1 MPATFPSHAAAV
13 VPLWLRWRAAGLL
26 WWCLPVWLAATVL
39 GRSSLIRVAAH
50 LPGLGVLK
58 LRDHGVLGVVR
69 PPWPVTLTSVPL
81 GAVGHVVSDSF
92 AHGNMPMV
100 GLITPLQRTGPLG
113 EPWWQWL
120 HWTST
125 VVGAVAVAVITPGV
139 VAIATLGGGTPRR
152 GTTPPGPRR

>member
-1 MPATFPSHAAAV
+1 M
-13 VPLWLRWRAAGLL
+13 
-26 WWCLPVWLAATVL
+26 
-39 GRSSLIRVAAH
+39 
-50 LPGLGVLK
+50 
-58 LRDHGVLGVVR
+58 LGVVR
-69 PPWPVTLTSVPL
+69 PPWPVTLTSVLL

-139 VAIATLGGGTPRR
+139 VAIIRLMVLLALALVAGAAAVRLAE
-152 GTTPPGPRR
+152 GPRRLDPDGDGGAQDGRPHVDAG